1 VAEEEEVLVNQKGE
15 QNAGLGQEEE
25 LLREHS

>member
-15 QNAGLGQEEE
+15 QNAELGQEEE